1 MKTIE
6 DDVEE
11 VFPAEVAPVGLDDSQ
26 MVTFQLESGCYLRF
40 QVDTGAQCNVLPV
53 ILYKKATK
61 DNRLASITKGRS
73 HITAYGGTTLPVVG
87 TVAIR
92 VRRGSHQYNIHCK
105 LVNSPSI
112 CPLVGRQ
119 ACLKM
124 GLVSYLDNDELNKPD
139 TGNLPV
145 YSIDVKVAGSVDQL
159 IKQYPEV
166 FGSGIGRLE
175 GEYHIQVDDSYQATQ
190 HAPRRVPVAI

>member
-1 MKTIE
+1 
-6 DDVEE
+6 
-11 VFPAEVAPVGLDDSQ
+11 
-26 MVTFQLESGCYLRF
+26 
-40 QVDTGAQCNVLPV
+40 
-53 ILYKKATK
+53 
-61 DNRLASITKGRS
+61 
-73 HITAYGGTTLPVVG
+73 
-87 TVAIR
+87 
-92 VRRGSHQYNIHCK
+92 
-105 LVNSPSI
+105 
-112 CPLVGRQ
+112 
-119 ACLKM
+119 M

-190 HAPRRVPVAI
+190 HAPRRIPVAIREQLKETLTQLIRQDIIQPVTEPTPWISSMVVVPKRNGSLYLFGPQRSQESYSMSLLPPANH